1 MFLKDIKKIL
11 TTLEK
16 KIEELGLE
24 LFLESGFSPTALAF
38 LAPKNLSSEEFR
50 NLILKEH
57 NILLS
62 GSYLHL
68 AEKVVRIGTMGEN
81 STRENIDK
89 TLKAIEDVTK
99 KI

>member
-1 MFLKDIKKIL
+1 MKSLK
-11 TTLEK
+11 
-16 KIEELGLE
+16 LE
-24 LFLESGFSPTALAF
+24 LFLESGFFPTALAF

-68 AEKVVRIGTMGEN
+68 AEKSCKNRNYGRKFLQE
-81 STRENIDK
+81 
-89 TLKAIEDVTK
+89 
-99 KI
+99 KILIKL